1 MNIDFEVKWNADL
14 TDVYYNYDSIFDDK
28 NLVDKLL
35 CDPKRLES
43 KNMFVDYYYFSRGE
57 NQDHVAGYAFDNIPI
72 FNALTIDN
80 HS

>member
-57 NQDHVAGYAFDNIPI
+57 N
-72 FNALTIDN
+72 
-80 HS
+80 